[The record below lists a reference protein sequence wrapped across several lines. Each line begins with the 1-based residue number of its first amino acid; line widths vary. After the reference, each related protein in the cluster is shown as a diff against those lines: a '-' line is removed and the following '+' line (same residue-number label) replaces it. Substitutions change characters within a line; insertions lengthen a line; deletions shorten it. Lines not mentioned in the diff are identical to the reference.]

1 VPPIPNE
8 KSIVP
13 EPIISV
19 SGLRGIVGQGL
30 TPLVAARYACA
41 FAAELPLGPIV
52 VGRDGRPSGGMLS
65 EVIRGALCAM
75 GRSVIDAGIAA
86 TPTTGVLV
94 RHCQAAGGLE
104 ITASH
109 NPAPYNGMKL
119 FGGDGS
125 VISADQG
132 ESVRSRYEA
141 GHISWA
147 AYDRIGDWQA
157 CEDMTAPHCR
167 LVLQTVNADRIRQR
181 RPRVVLDSN
190 HGAGSLVGKKL
201 LDELG
206 CQAIL
211 LAPEPSGQFVH
222 APEPIVENLVQ
233 VAQIVGDARAD
244 VGFCQDPD
252 ADRLAVIDETGRAVG
267 EEYTLALCLDH
278 VLRQAQAK
286 GPVVTNCSTSRM
298 SEDLATKY
306 GVPFYRSKVGE
317 AHVVQL
323 MKAHHAVF
331 GGEGNGGPI
340 DPRVGYVRDSF
351 VGMALVLDAMAARG
365 MTLSER
371 VAELP
376 RYGMVKAKIEMT
388 PDELAGAFTRL
399 ENHFSDARADRTD
412 GLRLDWSSKWLLV
425 RGSNTEPIARV
436 IAEARSPEEAAELC
450 DQVRKLIATG
460 P

>member
-1 VPPIPNE
+1 MT
-8 KSIVP
+8 

-19 SGLRGIVGQGL
+19 SGLRGIVGQSL
-30 TPLVAARYACA
+30 TPLVAARYACS
-41 FAAELPLGPIV
+41 FAADLPPGPIV
-52 VGRDGRPSGGMLS
+52 VGRDGRPSGGMLA

-94 RHCQAAGGLE
+94 RHFKAAGGLA

-119 FGGDGS
+119 FGGDGA
-125 VISADQG
+125 VISADRG
-132 ESVRSRYEA
+132 EAVRSRYQGGQIA
-141 GHISWA
+141 WA
-147 AYDRIGDWQA
+147 AHDGIAHWQSCA
-157 CEDMTAPHCR
+157 DTTGPHCH
-167 LVLQTVNADRIRQR
+167 LVLETVDADRIRQR

-190 HGAGSLVGKKL
+190 HGAGSLLGGKL
-201 LDELG
+201 LEQLG

-211 LAPEPSGQFVH
+211 LAQEPSGQFVH
-222 APEPIVENLVQ
+222 APEPIAENLAQ

-252 ADRLAVIDETGRAVG
+252 ADRLAVIDETGHAVG
-267 EEYTLALCLDH
+267 EENTLALCVDH
-278 VLRQAQAK
+278 VLRQSK

-298 SEDLATKY
+298 SQDLAKKY

-317 AHVVQL
+317 ANVVQL
-323 MKAHHAVF
+323 MKAHHALF

-351 VGMALVLDAMAARG
+351 VGMALILDAMAARG
-365 MTLSER
+365 MTLSEL

-376 RYGMVKAKIEMT
+376 RYAMVKTKIELEPHGLAKTLSQLQTHFTDAT
-388 PDELAGAFTRL
+388 PDW
-399 ENHFSDARADRTD
+399 TD
-412 GLRLDWSSKWLLV
+412 GLRLDWSNKWLHV
-425 RGSNTEPIARV
+425 RGSNTEPVVRV
-436 IAEARSPEEAAELC
+436 IAEASSPSEAAELC
-450 DQVRKLIATG
+450 EAVRKMIATRS
-460 P
+460 